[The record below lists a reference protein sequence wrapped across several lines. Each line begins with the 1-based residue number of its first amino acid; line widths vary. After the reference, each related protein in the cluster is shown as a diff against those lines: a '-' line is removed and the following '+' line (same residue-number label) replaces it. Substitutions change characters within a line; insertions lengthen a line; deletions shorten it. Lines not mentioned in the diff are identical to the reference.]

1 MEIQKDFKTLL
12 QKEYDKRAQKN
23 RLYSL
28 RAYARF
34 LGIDSSFLS
43 KIFTA
48 KRPITSK
55 TIDKLSV
62 PLNLT
67 RTQIEY
73 YKGLAGY
80 GVGDGAFKALS
91 ETEFDVISEWFHFAI
106 LEMTHLDSF
115 QSNPEWIA
123 EKLQVPVAKVAE
135 AIQKLMRMGLLS
147 VDENS
152 RLKVNENC
160 TTTSNPFTNESL
172 IKMQKQINQ
181 QAIDALDKV
190 SYEKRSHSAIT
201 LCGDSTRIEEA
212 KKKIAAFRR
221 ELMVFLES
229 GEKKDSVF
237 QMSISLFPIV
247 EESK

>member
-12 QKEYDKRAQKN
+12 QKEYQKRMQKN

-43 KIFTA
+43 KIFA
-48 KRPITSK
+48 SKRPVTSK
-55 TIDKLSV
+55 TIDKLSG

-91 ETEFDVISEWFHFAI
+91 ETEFDVISDWFHYAI
-106 LEMTHLDSF
+106 LEMTHLDYFVSD
-115 QSNPEWIA
+115 PAWIA
-123 EKLQVPVAKVAE
+123 QRLKVSVQDVAE
-135 AIQKLMRMGLLS
+135 AIQKLLRMGLLS
-147 VDENS
+147 LDENA
-152 RLKVNENC
+152 RLRVNENC
-160 TTTSNPFTNESL
+160 TTTTNPFTSAAFKK
-172 IKMQKQINQ
+172 IQKQINQ
-181 QAIDALDKV
+181 QAIEALDDIPF
-190 SYEKRSHSAIT
+190 EKRSHSTIT
-201 LCGDSTRIEEA
+201 LCGDSERLEEA

-229 GEKKDSVF
+229 GEKKDRVF

-247 EESK
+247 EEN